1 MNKDFLIENLQEFNS
16 YLIDILH
23 NGLEGTPLNTLERE
37 VYKMAITYVCFLINF
52 LER

>member
-1 MNKDFLIENLQEFNS
+1 MNKEFLIENLQEFNA

-23 NGLEGTPLNTLERE
+23 NGFEGQPLTVLERE
-37 VYKMAITYVCFLINF
+37 VYKMAITSVHFLIDL